1 MKKYTEMT
9 KSEMEEIIKRGG
21 NDLVELNKAVL
32 EHLHSLNLS
41 ERARYIIAS
50 TDMNWIAQ
58 VFYNLMTAEEVEEE
72 IVLNYP
78 EDEE

>member
-21 NDLVELNKAVL
+21 NDLRELNRAVS

-41 ERARYIIAS
+41 ERAIDVIAA
-50 TDMNWIAQ
+50 TDINCMAQ
-58 VFYNLMTAEEVEEE
+58 AFYNLMTAEEVEEE
-72 IVLNYP
+72 IVENYP
-78 EDEE
+78 EEEE